1 MNLSI
6 KTIFLEENEKNIFHC
21 LQSQGINTKIFENH
35 FENLFNKLYNNEVGY
50 YLFEQNDLIYRL
62 IILPKTISL
71 DDITKEKDFVN
82 YLLHY
87 YRVNNKYHFD
97 DTKRIP
103 DSLLSL
109 AFENMNNENNNSH
122 LPLEAF
128 EFYKYEAILYRIER
142 FFKNHKNYKKVT
154 LDYKSQD
161 IKHKLHLANNIKEID
176 KTKIHQIQTV
186 DILYSHIAT
195 IAYHALKLFVSHRIE
210 KINPIYQKN
219 LISDTKKILSFIATK
234 FTIDKSYKI
243 SLSKLNNIRT
253 LKTFNAKSDTRQLLV
268 ELKSLFGFEQMY
280 QDEEVYVSNRYD
292 LKTTSF
298 FINPAIFYEWYV
310 YDILKDFAD
319 GTYKLLFDKDKN
331 NKTTIKYD
339 LTSMHHNT
347 DKDRSS
353 NPDYIL
359 IDEEKK
365 IKIVFDAK
373 WKNIDKLANI
383 QSSDFLKLK
392 HDTLLLEDGGCKTI
406 SYLIYPKYLSSKDNI
421 CIAKS
426 DNQIL
431 SFGILQI
438 DMDFNK
444 DKNTIDFKYDFE
456 KIEEQL
462 EKEKY
467 EISLQTNSE
476 KLTSEIDTHRS
487 KLIIELLNSENL
499 ENKEEV
505 FSELDQTLLESAEKL
520 VEKIE
525 ETISPEIQ
533 KILAIYN
540 DILHPHSIKFLKS
553 SSSIYNHY
561 KDKNYEHFDYSMPG
575 SGLWK
580 LVELELNTSFS
591 WFLRI
596 KSNVCNNTCPWTNIS
611 NARRSIT
618 QDLTN
623 GKKVK
628 LNQFEHNDTTKLQG
642 IMLGGI
648 ILLLKDSKTIEEF
661 DEIND
666 IDRIFFVSKL
676 TDFLSKI
683 IDLRNDHAHIKAMS
697 LEKYNELFDLLFD
710 SSEIEDTN
718 LFKLLEFKKSIKNFM
733 SN

>member
-6 KTIFLEENEKNIFHC
+6 KTIFLEENEKNIFHA
-21 LQSQGINTKIFENH
+21 LQSQGIDTKIFENH

-50 YLFEQNDLIYRL
+50 YIFEQNDLIYRL
-62 IILPKTISL
+62 IILPKTISI
-71 DDITKEKDFVN
+71 DSITKEKDFVN

-87 YRVNNKYHFD
+87 YRINNKYHFD

-186 DILYSHIAT
+186 DILYSQIAT
-195 IAYHALKLFVSHRIE
+195 ISYHALKLFISHRME

-243 SLSKLNNIRT
+243 SLSKLNNLRT

-310 YDILKDFAD
+310 YNILKDFA
-319 GTYKLLFDKDKN
+319 GETYQLLFDKDKN

-339 LTSMHHNT
+339 LTSLHHNA

-365 IKIVFDAK
+365 IKLVFDAK
-373 WKNIDKLANI
+373 WKNIDKLGSI

-392 HDTLLLEDGGCKTI
+392 HDTSLLKDGEYKTI

-421 CIAKS
+421 RIAKS
-426 DNQIL
+426 NVEFFN
-431 SFGILQI
+431 FGILQI
-438 DMDFNK
+438 DMYFDK
-444 DKNTIDFKYDFE
+444 DKNTIDFKYNYDQ
-456 KIEEQL
+456 IEEQV
-462 EKEKY
+462 KN
-467 EISLQTNSE
+467 QTAIAIKKDKSE
-476 KLTSEIDTHRS
+476 KIADEVSVLRSAIITKLLNDEEIDT
-487 KLIIELLNSENL
+487 
-499 ENKEEV
+499 KEEMFNDLDNHLV
-505 FSELDQTLLESAEKL
+505 QASFELKKEID
-520 VEKIE
+520 EKISADVQAILDGHE
-525 ETISPEIQ
+525 
-533 KILAIYN
+533 KILEE
-540 DILHPHSIKFLKS
+540 DSIKFLKT
-553 SSSIYNHY
+553 SSSIYEYY
-561 KDKNYEHFDYSMPG
+561 KNKKYEHFDYSMPA

-580 LVELELNTSFS
+580 LIELELNTSFI
-591 WFLRI
+591 WYVRMKKNI
-596 KSNVCNNTCPWTNIS
+596 CDKSSPWKSLFDRKTD
-611 NARRSIT
+611 IT
-618 QDLTN
+618 HEIDKR
-623 GKKVK
+623 KKVK
-628 LNQFEHNDTTKLQG
+628 LNQLEYSTDKLQG
-642 IMLGGI
+642 VMLGGI
-648 ILLLKDSKTIEEF
+648 ELLL
-661 DEIND
+661 ND
-666 IDRIFFVSKL
+666 TDIRDYFTGLADIKL
-676 TDFLSKI
+676 LSEQF
-683 IDLRNDHAHIKAMS
+683 LRNVINLRNEHAHIKAMS

-710 SSEIEDTN
+710 SSEIENTN